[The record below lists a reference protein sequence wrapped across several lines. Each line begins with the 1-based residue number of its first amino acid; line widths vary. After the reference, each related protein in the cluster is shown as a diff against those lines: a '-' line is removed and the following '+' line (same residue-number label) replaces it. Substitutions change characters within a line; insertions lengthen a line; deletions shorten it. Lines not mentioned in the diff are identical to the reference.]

1 MEQDDKLDYEEKL
14 TTEALLE
21 LSQRLAKG
29 DLKPEAIE
37 EFVSEMTAGD

>member
-1 MEQDDKLDYEEKL
+1 MEDDKLDYEEKL

-21 LSQRLAKG
+21 LSQRLAQG